1 MVWYNSLTEFPNTG
15 IQFRNLSEI
24 AKANRNNSNRHEP
37 RRRDGGRQTRQ
48 HMTCTEDQRVET
60 VEPSSTETVSY
71 RVVDDV
77 AYVTL
82 TRPDRLNAV
91 TKELYAGVQ
100 GALERAN
107 EDDAR
112 VIVLEGEGRAFCV
125 GADLKDHDERER
137 TAAEKREYAWTAQRT
152 CEAIQTHERPVIAKV
167 QGYAIGAGAEM
178 ALSADLIVMAAQAEI
193 RFPETS
199 IGTYVGGGVTDT
211 LPERVG
217 TAKAK
222 ELLLTAASLDGTEAA
237 EIGLV
242 NEVVPDDEL
251 DDAVNDLATEV
262 ANNAPIPITFA
273 KKQLNQQPTDR
284 ELVLTAEV
292 DALLTCMETADWQ
305 EGIDAF
311 AEEREPVFEGR

>member
-1 MVWYNSLTEFPNTG
+1 MSLAADIGE
-15 IQFRNLSEI
+15 RY
-24 AKANRNNSNRHEP
+24 
-37 RRRDGGRQTRQ
+37 TRPT
-48 HMTCTEDQRVET
+48 MTCTRSRRIDT
-60 VEPSSTETVSY
+60 VEPESTETVEY
-71 RVVDDV
+71 RLAEDV

-91 TKELYAGVQ
+91 TKELYAGVG
-100 GALERAN
+100 GAFERASTDN
-107 EDDAR
+107 AR

-125 GADLKDHDERER
+125 GADMKGHDERER
-137 TAAEKREYAWTAQRT
+137 TAAEKREYAWAAQRT

-167 QGYAIGAGAEM
+167 QGYAIGGGAEM
-178 ALSADLIVMAAQAEI
+178 ALSADLVVMAEDAEM

-199 IGTYVGGGVTDT
+199 IGTYVGGGVTYT

-222 ELLLTAASLDGTEAA
+222 ELLLTAASLKGEDAL

-242 NEVVPDDEL
+242 NDAVPVDEL
-251 DDAVNDLATEV
+251 DDAVDDLALKV
-262 ANNAPIPITFA
+262 ASNAPIPVAFA
-273 KKQLNQQPTDR
+273 KKQLNQGTDDR

-305 EGIDAF
+305 EGVDAF

>member
-1 MVWYNSLTEFPNTG
+1 MILTDTTLVADTG
-15 IQFRNLSEI
+15 ERN
-24 AKANRNNSNRHEP
+24 
-37 RRRDGGRQTRQ
+37 TRQ
-48 HMTCTEDQRVET
+48 AMTCTRKRRVDT
-60 VEPSSTETVSY
+60 VEPASTETVEY
-71 RVVDDV
+71 RLADDV

-91 TKELYAGVQ
+91 TKELYAGVC
-100 GALERAN
+100 GALERASA
-107 EDDAR
+107 DDAR

-125 GADLKDHDERER
+125 GADMKGHGERER
-137 TAAEKREYAWTAQRT
+137 TAAEKREYAWAAQRS

-178 ALSADLIVMAAQAEI
+178 ALSADLVVMAEEAEM
-193 RFPETS
+193 RFPEAS
-199 IGTYVGGGVTDT
+199 IGTYVGGGVTYT

-222 ELLLTAASLDGTEAA
+222 ELLLTAASLEGTEAV

-242 NEVVPDDEL
+242 NDAVPADEL
-251 DDAVNDLATEV
+251 DDAVDDLAGEV
-262 ANNAPIPITFA
+262 ASNAPIPIAFA
-273 KKQLNQQPTDR
+273 KEQLNRESDDR
-284 ELVLTAEV
+284 ELALTTEV

-305 EGIDAF
+305 EGVDAF